1 MNQTFD
7 LVIPAVGTDNTITVS
22 KVGNNLVARR
32 GLVDVITPTQL
43 EDVNSLTIISGSAKD
58 TVVLDASL
66 KLAGSPASHKFT
78 GQIVV
83 IGNGNNDKLDASAIT
98 VSTFGITFDGGAGN
112 DTIIGGAGNDTIIG
126 GAGNDTI
133 IGGAGNDTIIGGAGN
148 DTIIGGA
155 GNDTIIGGA
164 GNDTI
169 IGGAGNDTIIGGAGN
184 DTLRGG
190 DDDDTLIGGQG
201 VDSIFGDAGN
211 DLGLGVRG
219 SAARG
224 GTGVKEVGDFLDA
237 ASLEIINE
245 MFATV
250 FAFEV

>member
-164 GNDTI
+164 GNDT
-169 IGGAGNDTIIGGAGN
+169 
-184 DTLRGG
+184 LRGG